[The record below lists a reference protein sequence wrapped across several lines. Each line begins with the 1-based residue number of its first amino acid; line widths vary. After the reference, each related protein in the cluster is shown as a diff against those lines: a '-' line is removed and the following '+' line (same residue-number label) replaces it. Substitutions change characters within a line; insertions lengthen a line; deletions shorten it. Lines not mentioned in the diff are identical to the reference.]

1 MGEVYQILGK
11 KDSRELAEFL
21 MANGQALVPMVELIS
36 EARMALDEFVGVLGG
51 ACLEAVLGLSA
62 QQACGERSRTMA
74 GSKHPGRVG
83 GEVRYHG
90 RQSGTVRLATQKVR
104 VSKPRL
110 RKKSGGKH
118 AEVAVPAYEAMR
130 DDSRLSEKLAG
141 ILMSGV
147 STRNPVVS
155 AVEPYERVVPEMA
168 ASCGISRSSISR
180 QFAAAS
186 AEQLRALCERR
197 FDDVDLL
204 IVYIDGVQFAEHHV
218 IASVGVDSGGCK
230 HVLGL
235 AEGATENA
243 VVVKALLEDLV
254 VRGVDPG
261 RRRLFVIDGS
271 KALRKAIDAV
281 FGTDHPVQRCRKHK
295 IDNVAGYLPK
305 DLAKQVTTVMRAAYK
320 LDADAGIAKFKQQAK
335 WLEREYPSAA
345 ASLLEGLEETF
356 TINRLGLPPALC
368 RCLATTN
375 PVLSE
380 VEGIVESP
388 TSGMRLKT
396 GRVTNWKDGQM
407 VLRWAA
413 AAYGSTSLTTGLD
426 TEKHFRR
433 ILGYQHLW
441 TLQAALDADRIKEQG
456 AVA

>member
-1 MGEVYQILGK
+1 MGEVYQIPGK
-11 KDSRELAEFL
+11 KDSRELVEFL
-21 MANGQALVPMVELIS
+21 MANGQALLPMVALI
-36 EARMALDEFVGVLGG
+36 EQARMAVDDFMGVLGQ
-51 ACLEAVLGLSA
+51 ACLETVLGLSA
-62 QQACGERSRTMA
+62 RQVA
-74 GSKHPGRVG
+74 GPKHQGTAG
-83 GEVRYHG
+83 GEIRYHG
-90 RQSGTVRLATQKVR
+90 SQPGTVRLATQKVR
-104 VSKPRL
+104 VEKPRL
-110 RKKSGGKH
+110 RRKSGGKH
-118 AEVAVPAYEAMR
+118 AEVAIPAYEAMR
-130 DDSRLSEKLAG
+130 ENPRVGEKLRA
-141 ILMSGV
+141 ILLSGV
-147 STRNPVVS
+147 STRN
-155 AVEPYERVVPEMA
+155 YKRVVPEMA
-168 ASCGISRSSISR
+168 ATCGISRSSISR

-197 FDDVDLL
+197 FDDVDLP
-204 IVYIDGVQFAEHHV
+204 IIYIDGVQFAQHHV
-218 IASVGVDSGGCK
+218 IAAVGVDSGGGK

-243 VVVKALLEDLV
+243 VVVKGLLEDLV
-254 VRGVDPG
+254 ARGVDPE

-281 FGTDHPVQRCRKHK
+281 FGTEHPVQRCRKHK

-320 LDADAGIAKFKQQAK
+320 LDADAGIAKLRQQAK

-345 ASLLEGLEETF
+345 SSLLEGLEETF
-356 TINRLGLPPALC
+356 TINRLGLHPTLC

-375 PVLSE
+375 
-380 VEGIVESP
+380 IVESP

-396 GRVTNWKDGQM
+396 GRVTNWQHGQM

-413 AAYGSTSLTTGLD
+413 AAYLD

-441 TLQAALDADRIKEQG
+441 TLQAALDADRITEQG

>member
-21 MANGQALVPMVELIS
+21 MANGQALLPMVELIS
-36 EARMALDEFVGVLGG
+36 EARLALDDFVGVLGG

-62 QQACGERSRTMA
+62 QQVA
-74 GSKHPGRVG
+74 GPKHPGKAR

-110 RKKSGGKH
+110 RKKSGGKD
-118 AEVAVPAYEAMR
+118 AEVAIPAYEAMR
-130 DDSRLSEKLAG
+130 ENPRASEKLMG

-147 STRNPVVS
+147 STRN
-155 AVEPYERVVPEMA
+155 YERVVPEMA
-168 ASCGISRSSISR
+168 ATCGISRSSISR

-204 IVYIDGVQFAEHHV
+204 IIYIDGVQFAEHHV
-218 IASVGVDSGGCK
+218 IAAVGVDSGGCK

-254 VRGVDPG
+254 ARGVDPG

-271 KALRKAIDAV
+271 KALRNAIDAV

-305 DLAKQVTTVMRAAYK
+305 DLAQQVTTVMRAAYK

-356 TINRLGLPPALC
+356 TINRLGIHPALQ

-375 PVLSE
+375 
-380 VEGIVESP
+380 IVESP

-413 AAYGSTSLTTGLD
+413 AAYLD

-441 TLQAALDADRIKEQG
+441 TLQAALHADRIKEQG